1 MVLAMAIGGTE
12 SSDCVLAGFTI
23 RNGQR
28 GKPLYVDIQAEN
40 GDVEPEW
47 VEWLASS
54 GQELDIIDLKAYFDD
69 GYKTNEGEVAL
80 VFLNLEAGD
89 YEILTYHC
97 DMMHPGPG
105 PKSTFDIEIEGEVIV
120 DDAEVVG
127 NYISNPE
134 EAAVYFEFSS
144 DGIYNVEIWF
154 DYYGLAEEFWLNGFE
169 LRAVEAERKGGG
181 IAGNGCSATITKC
194 VITDNR
200 AT

>member
-1 MVLAMAIGGTE
+1 MLE
-12 SSDCVLAGFTI
+12 
-23 RNGQR
+23 
-28 GKPLYVDIQAEN
+28 
-40 GDVEPEW
+40 
-47 VEWLASS
+47 
-54 GQELDIIDLKAYFDD
+54 D

-97 DMMHPGPG
+97 NMMHPGPG

-169 LRAVEAERKGGG
+169 LRAVEAERKGGD